1 MDISIANRLYEYRKK
16 SGLSQEELAAKLG
29 ISRQSVSK
37 WERAEASPDTDN
49 LINLAKIY
57 DVTIDKLLYG
67 SPESDE
73 NSSESTDE
81 DNVTA
86 ETPDESD
93 DHPQNAETDDKDGK
107 EDKDATV
114 KISPGN
120 VFINDGKDNVHIAW
134 DGIHVK
140 SKSGDN
146 VHIGSGGAHIFKN
159 GVEVYP
165 KKHGRSSILFEAPVA
180 LIITVI
186 YFIISPI
193 WNIWHPAWLLF
204 LLIPVITSVFSA
216 IKHRN
221 ANRFCFPV
229 FVTALYL
236 YIGFLHSAWHPWWVL
251 FITIPLYYSV
261 VSWIR
266 RANGHAD
273 DDDDF

>member
-81 DNVTA
+81 ENVAA

-93 DHPQNAETDDKDGK
+93 DRPQNAETDDEDSK

-165 KKHGRSSILFEAPVA
+165 KKHDRTSMLFEAPVA
-180 LIITVI
+180 IIITAI

-204 LLIPVITSVFSA
+204 LLIPIIHSVFSA
-216 IKHRN
+216 IKHRD
-221 ANRFCFPV
+221 ASRFSFPV

-236 YIGFLHSAWHPWWVL
+236 YIGFQHSAWHPWWVL

-261 VSWIR
+261 VAWIK
-266 RANGHAD
+266 RAKGRDN